1 MIPRRHRA
9 HEDISVSDREKGG
22 VFTATN
28 DVRFYGPIASFQQG
42 CLGALDCTYID
53 VHIPTTEKG
62 RYRNQKGIVTVNV
75 LGVCDMN
82 MKFVYVLTGW
92 EGFSEQAPLSAYL
105 PPEIWRMPQLRHLV
119 CYDSFMLPNHNPADG
134 PTPLPLE
141 NLQTLLFLHNLEDLH
156 QLEKLSIIAKGL
168 FSWEGRINPVF
179 PSSLKKL
186 TLDGGRLPWK
196 DMSIVGR
203 LPNLQVLKLKNG
215 ACDGD
220 TWETADGEF
229 QQLQYLHIRGSNL
242 KDWNTESDHF
252 PKLKRL
258 VLHRCWNLTGIPDIS
273 TLEKVSV
280 DAQNQSLMKST
291 EEMLEEQRD
300 YDNVVFQLYYINS
313 KSPLTFS
320 LLHLL
325 RLLNNYSILL
335 LSFLLR
341 S

>member
-28 DVRFYGPIASFQQG
+28 DVRSY
-42 CLGALDCTYID
+42 
-53 VHIPTTEKG
+53 
-62 RYRNQKGIVTVNV
+62 
-75 LGVCDMN
+75 
-82 MKFVYVLTGW
+82 
-92 EGFSEQAPLSAYL
+92 GFSEQAPLSAYL

-196 DMSIVGR
+196 DMSIVGG

-273 TLEKVSV
+273 TLEKLRILPNDNS
-280 DAQNQSLMKST
+280 NNKIRHST
-291 EEMLEEQRD
+291 ET
-300 YDNVVFQLYYINS
+300 N
-313 KSPLTFS
+313 
-320 LLHLL
+320 
-325 RLLNNYSILL
+325 LNEIKNYPP
-335 LSFLLR
+335 
-341 S
+341 